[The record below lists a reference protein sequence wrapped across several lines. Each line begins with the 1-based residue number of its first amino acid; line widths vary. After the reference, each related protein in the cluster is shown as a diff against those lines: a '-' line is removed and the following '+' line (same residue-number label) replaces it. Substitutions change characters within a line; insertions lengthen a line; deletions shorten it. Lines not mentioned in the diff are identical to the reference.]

1 MGTKTVAIIGAG
13 IGGLAAGCTA
23 QRYGLKAHIFEAHHL
38 PGGLCTSWNRNGYT
52 FDGSV
57 HHLAGCRPDGPVYR
71 MWEELGAMPRECV
84 FPDRLTQ
91 VESPEGDVL
100 SVYVDIERLE
110 EHMMEAFPEDR
121 AMIRKYTRAVRA
133 FRSYDLLETS
143 VRSRL
148 GLLRYLPAAPLFIR
162 WAAPSIADV
171 GARFRHRFLRR
182 AFPVIQYDWPDL
194 PAMIHLNM
202 LAQCSRRNYGF
213 PIGGSL
219 PLAQSIERRFR
230 ELGGEITYR
239 ARVAKILTRGDRA
252 VGVRLADGAEVRADG
267 LISNAFAPHTLFE
280 LLDEKHV
287 DNGTRTRF
295 AVRDDEV
302 IMGLQVSLG
311 VARDLAD
318 EPQALVL
325 FQQEPVE
332 LADRVLDR
340 VSVELYGFDPT
351 LAPAGKG
358 MIKVVLNTSY
368 AFWEQLAEDRGR
380 HKEAKDELAER
391 VIRILEPRYPGIGG
405 QIEAIDVATPLTTE
419 RFTGN
424 GRNFGPKSG
433 DLSVL
438 SMMLGKPRT
447 LPTLKNLQIVGQS
460 AGGGGLN
467 GCAAM
472 GRNAARALRRT
483 LG

>member
-1 MGTKTVAIIGAG
+1 
-13 IGGLAAGCTA
+13 
-23 QRYGLKAHIFEAHHL
+23 
-38 PGGLCTSWNRNGYT
+38 
-52 FDGSV
+52 
-57 HHLAGCRPDGPVYR
+57 
-71 MWEELGAMPRECV
+71 
-84 FPDRLTQ
+84 
-91 VESPEGDVL
+91 
-100 SVYVDIERLE
+100 
-110 EHMMEAFPEDR
+110 
-121 AMIRKYTRAVRA
+121 
-133 FRSYDLLETS
+133 
-143 VRSRL
+143 
-148 GLLRYLPAAPLFIR
+148 
-162 WAAPSIADV
+162 
-171 GARFRHRFLRR
+171 
-182 AFPVIQYDWPDL
+182 
-194 PAMIHLNM
+194 
-202 LAQCSRRNYGF
+202 
-213 PIGGSL
+213 
-219 PLAQSIERRFR
+219 
-230 ELGGEITYR
+230 
-239 ARVAKILTRGDRA
+239 
-252 VGVRLADGAEVRADG
+252 
-267 LISNAFAPHTLFE
+267 
-280 LLDEKHV
+280 
-287 DNGTRTRF
+287 
-295 AVRDDEV
+295 
-302 IMGLQVSLG
+302 
-311 VARDLAD
+311 
-318 EPQALVL
+318 
-325 FQQEPVE
+325 